1 MTLKPDNS
9 VTGNA
14 DHLPVSSADVSSAWS
29 HTSTHG
35 MHSRVELNKLQEGL
49 VTFS

>member
-1 MTLKPDNS
+1 MTLKPEIS

-14 DHLPVSSADVSSAWS
+14 DHLPVSSADVSNAWS

-35 MHSRVELNKLQEGL
+35 MNSWCGAE
-49 VTFS
+49 